1 MLRADLFARPTPGP
15 SFRVQSWENGN
26 GIKSRR
32 QRPARRWQASP
43 ERRRYGTSSAWSEG
57 RSGQA
62 GHRENDAA
70 ARKEYAK
77 ISGPRAYVLEPFP
90 FRSNRNGSLDSCFDA
105 FSSREPV
112 STPDQVRGRLS
123 LENALARTRLL
134 IRCNGS
140 LGAASTKQPSRRLAA
155 FRAAAGA
162 ERVVAQRRVLQIS
175 LF

>member
-77 ISGPRAYVLEPFP
+77 ISGSRAYVLEPFP
-90 FRSNRNGSLDSCFDA
+90 FRSNRNGALDSCFDA

-123 LENALARTRLL
+123 LENALADRFCAPSMRHP
-134 IRCNGS
+134 
-140 LGAASTKQPSRRLAA
+140 LGADLPFNAGGIRDKPPARR
-155 FRAAAGA
+155 FR
-162 ERVVAQRRVLQIS
+162 
-175 LF
+175 